1 MRIVFMGTPQFAVET
16 LDAILNSKHEIVGV
30 VTSTD
35 KPAGRGRKIQQSDV
49 KKYATKNKIRLF
61 QPEKLKS
68 KNFIDELIGLNAD
81 LFIVVAFRMLPKL
94 VWQIPKKGT
103 INLHASI
110 LPNYRGAAPI
120 NWAIINGE
128 KESGV
133 TTFFINDKI
142 DTGDILLIE
151 KTEIKDGQTAG
162 ELHDQLIE
170 IGSKLII
177 RTISEIENGSLKSK
191 KQIISESQKKAPKL
205 NRKNTRIN
213 WSKDD
218 LSIKQ
223 FILGLN
229 PYPGA
234 WTLLLNRGRQLNFK
248 VFKVRTSNLK
258 VPKKTILLKDN
269 KIYIGTNSKAL
280 ELLEIQLEGKKK
292 MHANDFIQGN
302 KNIEQFVIK

>member
-1 MRIVFMGTPQFAVET
+1 MRIVFMGTPQFAVKT
-16 LDAILNSKHEIVGV
+16 LDAILNSQHEIVGV

-49 KKYATKNKIRLF
+49 KHYAIKNNIRLF
-61 QPEKLKS
+61 QPEKLQN
-68 KNFIDELIGLNAD
+68 KNFIKDLKLLNAD
-81 LFIVVAFRMLPKL
+81 LFIVVAFRMLPKI
-94 VWQIPKKGT
+94 VWEIPKKGT
-103 INLHASI
+103 INLHGSI

-142 DTGDILLIE
+142 DSGDVLLIE

-162 ELHDQLIE
+162 ELHDKLME

-177 RTISEIENGSLKSK
+177 RTILEIESGVLKPR

-205 NRKNTRIN
+205 NRNNTRIN
-213 WSKDD
+213 WLKDD
-218 LSIKQ
+218 LTIKQ

-234 WTLLLNRGRQLNFK
+234 WTLLSNDDRKLNFK
-248 VFKVRTSNLK
+248 IYKVKTSNLK
-258 VPKKTILLKDN
+258 APEKTILLKEN
-269 KIYIGTNSKAL
+269 KLYIGTNTNAL

-292 MHANDFIQGN
+292 MHANDFIKGN
-302 KNIEQFVIK
+302 KNIDQFILL

>member
-1 MRIVFMGTPQFAVET
+1 MGTPKFAVKT

-49 KKYATKNKIRLF
+49 KQYATKNNIRLF
-61 QPEKLKS
+61 QPEKLKNE
-68 KNFIDELIGLNAD
+68 KFIDQLKALNPD
-81 LFIVVAFRMLPKL
+81 LFIVVAFRMLPKII
-94 VWQIPKKGT
+94 WEIPKKGT
-103 INLHASI
+103 INLHGSV

-142 DTGDILLIE
+142 DTGDVLLIE

-162 ELHDQLIE
+162 ELHDKLMK

-177 RTISEIENGSLKSK
+177 RTISEIESGTLKSK
-191 KQIISESQKKAPKL
+191 KQIISESQKTAPKL
-205 NRKNTRIN
+205 NRNNTRIN
-213 WSKDD
+213 WLKDN
-218 LSIKQ
+218 LTIKQ

-234 WTLLLNRGRQLNFK
+234 WTLLSKNGRELNFK
-248 VFKVRTSNLK
+248 IFNVRTSNLK
-258 VPKKTILLKDN
+258 VPKKTILLKEN
-269 KIYIGTNSKAL
+269 KLYIGTNTNAL

-292 MHANDFIQGN
+292 MHANDFIKGN
-302 KNIEQFVIK
+302 KNIDQSILL

>member
-1 MRIVFMGTPQFAVET
+1 MGTPQFAVKT
-16 LDAILNSKHEIVGV
+16 LDAILNSQHEIVGV

-49 KKYATKNKIRLF
+49 KHYAIKNNIRLF
-61 QPEKLKS
+61 QPEKLQN
-68 KNFIDELIGLNAD
+68 KNFIEDLKLLNAD
-81 LFIVVAFRMLPKL
+81 LFIVVAFRMLPKI
-94 VWQIPKKGT
+94 VWEIPKKGT
-103 INLHASI
+103 INLHGSI

-142 DTGDILLIE
+142 DSGDVLLIE

-162 ELHDQLIE
+162 ELHDKLME

-177 RTISEIENGSLKSK
+177 RTILEIESGVLKPR

-205 NRKNTRIN
+205 NRNNTRIN
-213 WSKDD
+213 WLKDD
-218 LSIKQ
+218 LTIKQ

-234 WTLLLNRGRQLNFK
+234 WTLLSNDDRKLNFK
-248 VFKVRTSNLK
+248 IYKVKTSNLK
-258 VPKKTILLKDN
+258 APEKTILLKEN
-269 KIYIGTNSKAL
+269 KLYIGTNTNAL

-292 MHANDFIQGN
+292 MHANDFIKGN
-302 KNIEQFVIK
+302 KNIDQFILL

>member
-1 MRIVFMGTPQFAVET
+1 MGTPQFAVET

-151 KTEIKDGQTAG
+151 KTEIKDEQTAG

-177 RTISEIENGSLKSK
+177 RTISEIESGSLKSK

>member
-1 MRIVFMGTPQFAVET
+1 MGTPQFAVKT
-16 LDAILNSKHEIVGV
+16 LDAILNSQHEIVGV

-49 KKYATKNKIRLF
+49 KHYAIKNNIRLF
-61 QPEKLKS
+61 QPEKLQN
-68 KNFIDELIGLNAD
+68 KNFIEDLKLLNAD
-81 LFIVVAFRMLPKL
+81 LFIVVAFRMLPKI
-94 VWQIPKKGT
+94 VWEIPKKGT
-103 INLHASI
+103 INLHGSI

-142 DTGDILLIE
+142 DSGDVLLIE

-162 ELHDQLIE
+162 ELHYKLME

-177 RTISEIENGSLKSK
+177 RTILEIESGVLKPR

-205 NRKNTRIN
+205 NRNNTRIN
-213 WSKDD
+213 WLKDD
-218 LSIKQ
+218 LTIKQ

-234 WTLLLNRGRQLNFK
+234 WTLLSNDDRKLNFK
-248 VFKVRTSNLK
+248 IYKVKTSNLK
-258 VPKKTILLKDN
+258 APEKTILLKEN
-269 KIYIGTNSKAL
+269 KLYIGTNTNAL

-292 MHANDFIQGN
+292 MHANDFIKGN
-302 KNIEQFVIK
+302 KNIDQFILL